1 MDAQLA
7 AAFGADDLVPAGAEG
22 LTALALADAFK
33 ESTQQALG
41 LGVEVEPVSD
51 GGVTLG
57 PAEDLQGQ
65 LCHGAGRQLGAAL
78 KAGSFHA
85 DDLKGIIALGQEH
98 ELLLLVGKF
107 VVPAQG
113 AVGVHVIHK

>member
-1 MDAQLA
+1 M
-7 AAFGADDLVPAGAEG
+7 
-22 LTALALADAFK
+22 
-33 ESTQQALG
+33 
-41 LGVEVEPVSD
+41 EVEPVSD

-98 ELLLLVGKF
+98 ELLLLVGEF

-113 AVGVHVIHK
+113 SVGGHVIHK